1 MRLGELR
8 VQTPEYQNPRSA
20 SATAYVRP
28 HDIDLLR
35 EPEDGD
41 TTIAAIV
48 SRVHILGSL
57 VRLELRQQA
66 DDELAEVDVDRYA
79 ADPLQVGDVVFAK
92 PRQLRVFL
100 NDGHSPE
107 LPVWLGDGDGI

>member
-1 MRLGELR
+1 M
-8 VQTPEYQNPRSA
+8 
-20 SATAYVRP
+20 
-28 HDIDLLR
+28 
-35 EPEDGD
+35 
-41 TTIAAIV
+41 
-48 SRVHILGSL
+48 
-57 VRLELRQQA
+57 RLELRQQA
-66 DDELAEVDVDRYA
+66 DDELAEVEMTRDRYA